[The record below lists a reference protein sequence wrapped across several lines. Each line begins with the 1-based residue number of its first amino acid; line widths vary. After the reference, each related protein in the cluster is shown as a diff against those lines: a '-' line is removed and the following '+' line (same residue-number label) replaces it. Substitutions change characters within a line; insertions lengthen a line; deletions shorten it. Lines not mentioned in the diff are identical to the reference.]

1 MGANACNGICEKT
14 SVIETFDDQ
23 FLPTQTL
30 IPCQICNVHLD
41 ETSTFNAI

>member
-1 MGANACNGICEKT
+1 MGNNACNGICEKSNT
-14 SVIETFDDQ
+14 LEPIDDQ

-41 ETSTFNAI
+41 ETSNS